1 MTDRRKGPDGQ
12 TGVRGPMKQDTT
24 PSTAAENPMD
34 QVKDK
39 LDALWVEYLDL
50 LHQYDNAQR
59 ELAKHM
65 STVNLN
71 LS

>member
-1 MTDRRKGPDGQ
+1 MADRR
-12 TGVRGPMKQDTT
+12 RGPVETRHNTID
-24 PSTAAENPMD
+24 AAENPMD
-34 QVKDK
+34 QIKDK

-65 STVNLN
+65 SSVSSNQ
-71 LS
+71 S